1 MRGGEPRGGRGRGRA
16 NWSWRGDAAG
26 STCRAPGAG
35 GRRGRR
41 PPPPPPPC
49 RRRGCRRGGW
59 CTGRVGEQG
68 TPGGAAGREG
78 RRQEPPT
85 SARRASAVS
94 PGICLPSA
102 PRGGQHQWRHGGGAA
117 AGACDGGQGKN
128 GWACRLAR
136 WAPEGNIRRTAGPR
150 KAAQPVDAEPA
161 GKEAHARADSATP
174 PETWGVRRVKE
185 QEPLPRRSAA
195 RRRGAQRALP
205 WERNAAARR
214 RILWLDALRDLS
226 GGAMVVSVPASFSP
240 TPLGAKQWGATT
252 GGRAL

>member
-1 MRGGEPRGGRGRGRA
+1 MCTRNRGKRPLRTTRGESARGEAAAMGREPRDPAVWRA
-16 NWSWRGDAAG
+16 RPRHAWRGAERRKREREDEEEEEEG
-26 STCRAPGAG
+26 PPLYPGLIL
-35 GRRGRR
+35 
-41 PPPPPPPC
+41 
-49 RRRGCRRGGW
+49 
-59 CTGRVGEQG
+59 VL
-68 TPGGAAGREG
+68 
-78 RRQEPPT
+78 
-85 SARRASAVS
+85 ASS
-94 PGICLPSA
+94 S
-102 PRGGQHQWRHGGGAA
+102 
-117 AGACDGGQGKN
+117 
-128 GWACRLAR
+128 
-136 WAPEGNIRRTAGPR
+136 IRRTAGPR